1 MPNRLGN
8 EINCIKW
15 STSNKLII
23 FIKNKNDSKV
33 NGNRFKIL
41 IKYIVMSRINNK
53 KLENWIIGVEIKK
66 FWIDQESKKELKKAY
81 KKRKKKI
88 K

>member
-1 MPNRLGN
+1 MSNRLGN

-23 FIKNKNDSKV
+23 FIKNKNDPKV

-66 FWIDQESKKELKKAY
+66 FWIDQEPKKELKKAY

-88 K
+88 M

>member
-66 FWIDQESKKELKKAY
+66 FLIDQESKKELKKAY